1 MPFTEEEKTIAINC
15 ARNGC
20 DFMYIPSAGLCEKIV
35 KGDPKAKGIN
45 TIITAVLLKRQSM
58 RLDTNMVLKYCAGT
72 LDKNNTWIFDNG
84 DIKVVSPKF
93 KLKEN
98 QEFKIKEN
106 KEESENNKYGNK
118 EKSIKKNNSSK
129 N

>member
-1 MPFTEEEKTIAINC
+1 MPFTEEEKIIAINC

-20 DFMYIPSAGLCEKIV
+20 DFMYIPSIELCNKIIQ
-35 KGDPKAKGIN
+35 GDPRAKGIN
-45 TIITAVLLKRQSM
+45 TIIMTTLLKKQTM

-84 DIKVVSPKF
+84 DIKVVPPRF

-98 QEFKIKEN
+98 QEFKIEEK
-106 KEESENNKYGNK
+106 KEELEN
-118 EKSIKKNNSSK
+118 
-129 N
+129 